1 MDIKKLAKLDSNIST
16 VQVEDSSFERG
27 AAKEFLSNR
36 RKRIEDSVMPVKSED
51 RKRWAAR
58 YLRDV
63 LSNVEL
69 SVEDTDYI
77 VDSVE
82 GMLKKYE
89 EKCVRITD
97 SFSKSKS
104 ELMDLKKKVAD
115 QANVI
120 KSYKEIGSVSQISK
134 KIADADYVLEE
145 KQKREEEA
153 AQREKDLED
162 KNKLLEE
169 EKKRLE
175 EEKKRLEEEKAKA
188 EAQTVTVQDSKK
200 VYRLKFSKIKDT
212 VSKVEDDLSV
222 KKDLL
227 SKFAAAFED
236 WIQTGSSYIEEKL
249 KQTADIIGDE
259 NLKTLVD
266 KATNYEPLDDNTY
279 EDLTSDLKDALQENG
294 LKIPSLALIKDSAVL
309 ESLEKKSNPIKDAS
323 VSDVV
328 LSIQNFTI
336 SPNPET
342 RAKVE
347 SYRDKMEDSVLKTKI
362 GELLW
367 AVFDGYVSE
376 NALNLSRE
384 IEFIAK
390 KKGEKIQISLRKF
403 DDVPLMFPT
412 ASSVIEDKPVESV
425 MTHAQYKAV
434 FDSKE
439 RFDRIRDYV
448 RVQDCD
454 LACGPVCPEQFIDV
468 QSVTPVEGTGY
479 LAVTIQGVT
488 KLHTLNEGVDAL
500 TLMSKLNNSYG
511 KDRWDLIS
519 QNTVPL
525 EPILQI
531 AQTTG
536 QYDLVTD
543 STLYKRHSS
552 DKYWVS
558 DTMPVK
564 DSLESLNKLVRLV
577 DSFKQLEEIRGS
589 INGYKKV
596 RFVVADS
603 LGDFPVDESMKTINP
618 KKVIDFK
625 GKTNIRLYLA

>member
-1 MDIKKLAKLDSNIST
+1 MDIKKLVSLDSKTST
-16 VQVEDSSFERG
+16 VQVEDSSFERR
-27 AAKEFLSNR
+27 AAKEFLSNG

-58 YLRDV
+58 CLRDV
-63 LSNVEL
+63 LSNVDL

-82 GMLKKYE
+82 NILKKYE
-89 EKCVRITD
+89 DKCVRISD

-104 ELMDLKKKVAD
+104 ELMDLKKKLD
-115 QANVI
+115 TQAEAL
-120 KSYKEIGSVSQISK
+120 KSYKELGTVSQISK
-134 KIADADYVLEE
+134 KIADADYVLED

-153 AQREKDLED
+153 AQREKDLEE
-162 KNKLLEE
+162 KNKQLEDD
-169 EKKRLE
+169 KKRLE

-188 EAQTVTVQDSKK
+188 DAQTVTVQDSKK
-200 VYRLKFSKIKDT
+200 TYRLKFKKVKDAKI
-212 VSKVEDDLSV
+212 EDDLSV

-227 SKFAAAFED
+227 SKFAATFED

-249 KQTADIIGDE
+249 KQTAEVIGDE
-259 NLKTLVD
+259 NIKTLVD

-279 EDLTSDLKDALQENG
+279 EDLTSDLKVALQENG

-309 ESLEKKSNPIKDAS
+309 ENLEKKGNPIKD
-323 VSDVV
+323 VPLSDVV

-342 RAKVE
+342 RAKVK
-347 SYRDKMEDSVLKTKI
+347 SYADRMEDSVLKTKTQ
-362 GELLW
+362 ELLW
-367 AVFDGYVSE
+367 MVFDGYVSE
-376 NALNLSRE
+376 SALNLSRE
-384 IEFIAK
+384 IESIAK
-390 KKGEKIQISLRKF
+390 RKGEKVQINFRKF
-403 DDVPLMFPT
+403 DDVPLTFPT
-412 ASSVIEDKPVESV
+412 ANSVVENKPVESV
-425 MTHAQYKAV
+425 MTHVQYQAV

-439 RFDRIRDYV
+439 RFEKIRDYV
-448 RVQDCD
+448 RVQDCNEC
-454 LACGPVCPEQFIDV
+454 ACAPYDPCVEV

-488 KLHTLNEGVDAL
+488 RLHVLNEGVNPL
-500 TLMSKLNNSYG
+500 MLMSRINNSYG
-511 KDRWDLIS
+511 QERWNVVCE
-519 QNTVPL
+519 NTTPL

-531 AQTTG
+531 AQSTG

-543 STLYKRHSS
+543 SSLYKRHSS

-558 DTMPVK
+558 ETMQVK
-564 DSLESLNKLVRLV
+564 DSIEVLNKLVRLV
-577 DSFKQLEEIRGS
+577 DSFKQLEEIRES
-589 INGYKKV
+589 LDGYKKV

-603 LGDFPVDESMKTINP
+603 VENFPVEESMKTIVPN
-618 KKVIDFK
+618 KLIDFK

>member
-1 MDIKKLAKLDSNIST
+1 MDIKKLASLDSKTST
-16 VQVEDSSFERG
+16 VQVEDSSFERR
-27 AAKEFLSNR
+27 AAKEFLSNG

-63 LSNVEL
+63 LSNVDL

-82 GMLKKYE
+82 NILKKYE
-89 EKCVRITD
+89 DKCVRISD

-104 ELMDLKKKVAD
+104 ELMDLKKKLDTQAD
-115 QANVI
+115 VL
-120 KSYKEIGSVSQISK
+120 KSYKELGTVSQISK
-134 KIADADYVLEE
+134 KIADADYVLED

-153 AQREKDLED
+153 AQREKDLEE
-162 KNKLLEE
+162 KNKQLEE
-169 EKKRLE
+169 DKKRLE

-188 EAQTVTVQDSKK
+188 DAQTVTVQDSKK
-200 VYRLKFSKIKDT
+200 TYRLKFKKVKDAKI
-212 VSKVEDDLSV
+212 EDDLSV

-227 SKFAAAFED
+227 SKFAATFED

-249 KQTADIIGDE
+249 KQTAEVIGDE
-259 NLKTLVD
+259 NIKTLVD

-279 EDLTSDLKDALQENG
+279 EDLTSDLKVALQENG

-309 ESLEKKSNPIKDAS
+309 ENLEKKGNPIKD
-323 VSDVV
+323 VPLSDVV

-342 RAKVE
+342 RAKVK
-347 SYRDKMEDSVLKTKI
+347 SYADRMEDSVLKTKTQ
-362 GELLW
+362 ELLW
-367 AVFDGYVSE
+367 MVFDGYVSE
-376 NALNLSRE
+376 SALNLSRE
-384 IEFIAK
+384 IESIAK
-390 KKGEKIQISLRKF
+390 RKGEKVQINFRKF
-403 DDVPLMFPT
+403 DDVPLTFPT
-412 ASSVIEDKPVESV
+412 ANSVVENKPVESV
-425 MTHAQYKAV
+425 MTHVQYQAV

-439 RFDRIRDYV
+439 RFEKIRDYV
-448 RVQDCD
+448 RVQDCNEC
-454 LACGPVCPEQFIDV
+454 ACAPCDPCVEV

-479 LAVTIQGVT
+479 LAITIQGVT
-488 KLHTLNEGVDAL
+488 RLHVLNEGVNPL
-500 TLMSKLNNSYG
+500 TLMSRINNSYG
-511 KDRWDLIS
+511 QERWNVVCE
-519 QNTVPL
+519 NTTPL

-531 AQTTG
+531 AQSTG

-543 STLYKRHSS
+543 SSLYKRHSS

-558 DTMPVK
+558 ETMQVK
-564 DSLESLNKLVRLV
+564 DSIEVLNKLVRLV
-577 DSFKQLEEIRGS
+577 DSFKQLEEIRES
-589 INGYKKV
+589 LDGYKKV

-603 LGDFPVDESMKTINP
+603 VENFPVEESMKTIVP
-618 KKVIDFK
+618 KKLIDFK

>member
-1 MDIKKLAKLDSNIST
+1 M
-16 VQVEDSSFERG
+16 QVEDSSFERR
-27 AAKEFLSNR
+27 AAKEFLSNG

-63 LSNVEL
+63 LSNVDL

-82 GMLKKYE
+82 NILKKYE
-89 EKCVRITD
+89 DKCVRISD

-104 ELMDLKKKVAD
+104 ELMDLKKKLDTQAD
-115 QANVI
+115 VL
-120 KSYKEIGSVSQISK
+120 KSYKELGTVSQISK
-134 KIADADYVLEE
+134 KIADADYVLED

-153 AQREKDLED
+153 AQREKDLEE
-162 KNKLLEE
+162 KNKQLEDD
-169 EKKRLE
+169 KKRLE

-188 EAQTVTVQDSKK
+188 DAQTVTVQDSKK
-200 VYRLKFSKIKDT
+200 TYRLKFKKVKDAKI
-212 VSKVEDDLSV
+212 EDDLSV

-227 SKFAAAFED
+227 SKFAATFED

-249 KQTADIIGDE
+249 KQTAEVIGDE
-259 NLKTLVD
+259 NIKTLVD

-279 EDLTSDLKDALQENG
+279 EDLTSDLKAALQENG

-309 ESLEKKSNPIKDAS
+309 ENLEKKGNPIKD
-323 VSDVV
+323 VPLSDVV

-342 RAKVE
+342 RAKVK
-347 SYRDKMEDSVLKTKI
+347 SYADRMEDSVLKTKTQ
-362 GELLW
+362 ELLW
-367 AVFDGYVSE
+367 MVFDGYVSE
-376 NALNLSRE
+376 SALNLSRE
-384 IEFIAK
+384 IESIAK
-390 KKGEKIQISLRKF
+390 RKGEKVQINFRKF
-403 DDVPLMFPT
+403 DDVPLTFPT
-412 ASSVIEDKPVESV
+412 ANSVVENKPVESV
-425 MTHAQYKAV
+425 MTHVQYQAV

-439 RFDRIRDYV
+439 RFERIRDYV
-448 RVQDCD
+448 RVQDCNEC
-454 LACGPVCPEQFIDV
+454 ACAPCDPCVEV

-479 LAVTIQGVT
+479 LAITIQGVT
-488 KLHTLNEGVDAL
+488 RLHVLNEGVNPL
-500 TLMSKLNNSYG
+500 TLMSRINNSYG
-511 KDRWDLIS
+511 QERWNVVCE
-519 QNTVPL
+519 NTTPL

-531 AQTTG
+531 AQSTG

-543 STLYKRHSS
+543 SSLYKRHSS

-558 DTMPVK
+558 ETMQVK
-564 DSLESLNKLVRLV
+564 DSIEVLNKLVRLV
-577 DSFKQLEEIRGS
+577 DSFKQLEEIRES
-589 INGYKKV
+589 LDGYKKV

-603 LGDFPVDESMKTINP
+603 VENFPVEESMKTIVP
-618 KKVIDFK
+618 KKLIDFK

>member
-1 MDIKKLAKLDSNIST
+1 MDIKKLVSLDSKTST
-16 VQVEDSSFERG
+16 VQVEDSSFERR
-27 AAKEFLSNR
+27 AAKEFLSNG

-63 LSNVEL
+63 LSNVDL

-82 GMLKKYE
+82 NILKKYE
-89 EKCVRITD
+89 DKCVRISD

-104 ELMDLKKKVAD
+104 ELMDLKKKLDTQAD
-115 QANVI
+115 VL
-120 KSYKEIGSVSQISK
+120 KSYKELGTVSQISK
-134 KIADADYVLEE
+134 KIADADYVLED

-153 AQREKDLED
+153 AQREKDLEE
-162 KNKLLEE
+162 KNKQLEE
-169 EKKRLE
+169 DKKRLE

-188 EAQTVTVQDSKK
+188 DAQTVTVQDSKK
-200 VYRLKFSKIKDT
+200 TYRLKFKKVKDAKI
-212 VSKVEDDLSV
+212 EDDLSV

-227 SKFAAAFED
+227 SKFAATFED

-249 KQTADIIGDE
+249 KQTAEVIGDE
-259 NLKTLVD
+259 NIKTLVD

-279 EDLTSDLKDALQENG
+279 EDLTSDLKVALQENG

-309 ESLEKKSNPIKDAS
+309 ENLEKKGNPIKD
-323 VSDVV
+323 VPLSDVV

-342 RAKVE
+342 RAKVK
-347 SYRDKMEDSVLKTKI
+347 SYADRMEDSVLKTKTQ
-362 GELLW
+362 ELLW
-367 AVFDGYVSE
+367 MVFDGYVSE
-376 NALNLSRE
+376 SALNLSRE
-384 IEFIAK
+384 IESIAK
-390 KKGEKIQISLRKF
+390 RKGEKVQINFRKF
-403 DDVPLMFPT
+403 DDVPLTFPT
-412 ASSVIEDKPVESV
+412 ANSVVENKPVESV
-425 MTHAQYKAV
+425 MTHVQYQAV

-439 RFDRIRDYV
+439 RFEKIRDYV
-448 RVQDCD
+448 RVQDCNEC
-454 LACGPVCPEQFIDV
+454 ACAPCNPCVEV

-488 KLHTLNEGVDAL
+488 RLHVLNEGVNPL
-500 TLMSKLNNSYG
+500 TLMSRVNNSYG
-511 KDRWDLIS
+511 QERWNVVCE
-519 QNTVPL
+519 NTTPL

-531 AQTTG
+531 AQSTG

-543 STLYKRHSS
+543 SSLYKRHSS

-558 DTMPVK
+558 ETMQVK
-564 DSLESLNKLVRLV
+564 DSIEVLNKLVRLV
-577 DSFKQLEEIRGS
+577 DSFKQLEEIRES
-589 INGYKKV
+589 LDGYKKV

-603 LGDFPVDESMKTINP
+603 VENFPVEESMKTIVP
-618 KKVIDFK
+618 KKLIDFK

>member
-1 MDIKKLAKLDSNIST
+1 MDIKKLASLDSKTST
-16 VQVEDSSFERG
+16 VQVEDSSFERR
-27 AAKEFLSNR
+27 AAKEFLSNG

-63 LSNVEL
+63 LSNVDL

-82 GMLKKYE
+82 NILKKYE
-89 EKCVRITD
+89 DKCVRISD

-104 ELMDLKKKVAD
+104 ELMDLKKKLDTQAD
-115 QANVI
+115 VL
-120 KSYKEIGSVSQISK
+120 KSYKELGTVSQISK
-134 KIADADYVLEE
+134 KIADADYVLED

-153 AQREKDLED
+153 AQREKDLEE
-162 KNKLLEE
+162 KNKQLEDD
-169 EKKRLE
+169 KKRLE

-188 EAQTVTVQDSKK
+188 DAQTVTVQDSKK
-200 VYRLKFSKIKDT
+200 TYRLKFKKVKGAKI
-212 VSKVEDDLSV
+212 EDDLSV

-227 SKFAAAFED
+227 SKFAATFED

-249 KQTADIIGDE
+249 KQTAEVIGDE
-259 NLKTLVD
+259 NIKTLVD

-279 EDLTSDLKDALQENG
+279 EDLTSDLKAALQENG

-309 ESLEKKSNPIKDAS
+309 ENLEKKGNPIKD
-323 VSDVV
+323 VPLSDVV

-342 RAKVE
+342 RAKVK
-347 SYRDKMEDSVLKTKI
+347 SYADRMEDSVLKTKTQ
-362 GELLW
+362 ELLW
-367 AVFDGYVSE
+367 MVFDGYVSE
-376 NALNLSRE
+376 SALNLSRE
-384 IEFIAK
+384 IESIAK
-390 KKGEKIQISLRKF
+390 RKGEKVQINFRKF
-403 DDVPLMFPT
+403 DDVPLTFPT
-412 ASSVIEDKPVESV
+412 ANSVVENKPVESV
-425 MTHAQYKAV
+425 MTHVQYQAV

-439 RFDRIRDYV
+439 RFERIRDYV
-448 RVQDCD
+448 RVQDCNEC
-454 LACGPVCPEQFIDV
+454 ACAPCDPCVEV

-479 LAVTIQGVT
+479 LAITIQGIT
-488 KLHTLNEGVDAL
+488 RLHVLNEGVNPL
-500 TLMSKLNNSYG
+500 TLMSRINNSYG
-511 KDRWDLIS
+511 QERWNVVCE
-519 QNTVPL
+519 NTTPL

-531 AQTTG
+531 AQSTG

-543 STLYKRHSS
+543 SSLYKRHSS

-558 DTMPVK
+558 ETMQVK
-564 DSLESLNKLVRLV
+564 DSIEVLNKLVRLV
-577 DSFKQLEEIRGS
+577 DSFKQLEEIRES
-589 INGYKKV
+589 LDGYKKV

-603 LGDFPVDESMKTINP
+603 VENFPVEESMKTIVP
-618 KKVIDFK
+618 KKLIDFK

>member
-1 MDIKKLAKLDSNIST
+1 MDIKKLVSLDSKTST
-16 VQVEDSSFERG
+16 VQVEDSSFERR
-27 AAKEFLSNR
+27 AAKEFLSNG

-63 LSNVEL
+63 LSNVDL

-82 GMLKKYE
+82 NILKKYE
-89 EKCVRITD
+89 DKCVRISD

-104 ELMDLKKKVAD
+104 ELMDLKKKLDTQAD
-115 QANVI
+115 VL
-120 KSYKEIGSVSQISK
+120 KSYKELGTVSQISK
-134 KIADADYVLEE
+134 KIADADYVLED

-153 AQREKDLED
+153 AQREKDLEE
-162 KNKLLEE
+162 KNKQLEE
-169 EKKRLE
+169 DKKRLE

-188 EAQTVTVQDSKK
+188 DAQTVTVQDSKK
-200 VYRLKFSKIKDT
+200 TYRLKFKKVKDAKI
-212 VSKVEDDLSV
+212 EDDLSV

-227 SKFAAAFED
+227 SKFAATFED

-249 KQTADIIGDE
+249 KQTAEVIGDE
-259 NLKTLVD
+259 NIKTLVD

-279 EDLTSDLKDALQENG
+279 EDLTSDLKVALQENG

-309 ESLEKKSNPIKDAS
+309 ENLEKKGNPIKD
-323 VSDVV
+323 VPLSDVV

-342 RAKVE
+342 RAKVK
-347 SYRDKMEDSVLKTKI
+347 SYADRMEDSVLKTKTQ
-362 GELLW
+362 ELLW
-367 AVFDGYVSE
+367 MVFDGYVSE
-376 NALNLSRE
+376 SALNLSRE
-384 IEFIAK
+384 IESIAK
-390 KKGEKIQISLRKF
+390 RKGEKVQINFRKF
-403 DDVPLMFPT
+403 DDVPLTFPT
-412 ASSVIEDKPVESV
+412 ANSVVENKPVESV
-425 MTHAQYKAV
+425 MTHVQYQAV

-439 RFDRIRDYV
+439 RFEKIRDYV
-448 RVQDCD
+448 RVQDCNECD
-454 LACGPVCPEQFIDV
+454 CAPCDPCVEV

-479 LAVTIQGVT
+479 LAITIQGVT
-488 KLHTLNEGVDAL
+488 RLHVLNEGVNPL
-500 TLMSKLNNSYG
+500 MLMSRIHNSYG
-511 KDRWDLIS
+511 QERWNVVCE
-519 QNTVPL
+519 NTTPL

-531 AQTTG
+531 AQSTG

-543 STLYKRHSS
+543 SSLYKRHSS

-558 DTMPVK
+558 ETMQVK
-564 DSLESLNKLVRLV
+564 DSIEVLNKLVRLV
-577 DSFKQLEEIRGS
+577 DSFKQLEEIRES
-589 INGYKKV
+589 LDGYKKV

-603 LGDFPVDESMKTINP
+603 VENFPVEESMKTIVP
-618 KKVIDFK
+618 KKLIDFK

>member
-1 MDIKKLAKLDSNIST
+1 MDIKKLASLDSKTST
-16 VQVEDSSFERG
+16 VQVEDSSFERR
-27 AAKEFLSNR
+27 AAKEFLSNG

-63 LSNVEL
+63 LSNVDL

-82 GMLKKYE
+82 NILKKYE
-89 EKCVRITD
+89 DKCVRISD

-104 ELMDLKKKVAD
+104 ELMDLKKKLDTQAD
-115 QANVI
+115 VL
-120 KSYKEIGSVSQISK
+120 KSYKELGTVSQISK
-134 KIADADYVLEE
+134 KIADADYVLED

-153 AQREKDLED
+153 AQREKDLEE
-162 KNKLLEE
+162 KNKQLEE
-169 EKKRLE
+169 DKKRLE

-188 EAQTVTVQDSKK
+188 DAQTVTVQDSKK
-200 VYRLKFSKIKDT
+200 TYRLKFKKVKDAKI
-212 VSKVEDDLSV
+212 EDDLSV

-227 SKFAAAFED
+227 SKFAATFED

-249 KQTADIIGDE
+249 KQTAEVIGDE
-259 NLKTLVD
+259 NIKTLVD

-279 EDLTSDLKDALQENG
+279 EDLTSDLKVALQENG

-309 ESLEKKSNPIKDAS
+309 ENLEKKGNPIKD
-323 VSDVV
+323 VPLSDVV

-342 RAKVE
+342 RAKVK
-347 SYRDKMEDSVLKTKI
+347 SYADRMEDSVLKTKTQ
-362 GELLW
+362 ELLW
-367 AVFDGYVSE
+367 MVFDGYVSE
-376 NALNLSRE
+376 SALNLSRE
-384 IEFIAK
+384 IESIAK
-390 KKGEKIQISLRKF
+390 RKGEKVQINFRKF
-403 DDVPLMFPT
+403 DDVPLTFQT
-412 ASSVIEDKPVESV
+412 ANSVVENKPVESV
-425 MTHAQYKAV
+425 MTHVQYQAV

-439 RFDRIRDYV
+439 RFEKIRDYV
-448 RVQDCD
+448 RVQDCNEC
-454 LACGPVCPEQFIDV
+454 ACAPCDPCVEV

-479 LAVTIQGVT
+479 LAITIQGVT
-488 KLHTLNEGVDAL
+488 RLHVLNEGVNPL
-500 TLMSKLNNSYG
+500 TLMSRINNSYG
-511 KDRWDLIS
+511 QERWNVVCE
-519 QNTVPL
+519 NTTPL

-531 AQTTG
+531 AQSTG

-543 STLYKRHSS
+543 SSLYKRHSS

-558 DTMPVK
+558 ETMQVK
-564 DSLESLNKLVRLV
+564 DSIEVLNKLVRLV
-577 DSFKQLEEIRGS
+577 DSFKQLEEIRES
-589 INGYKKV
+589 LDGYKKV

-603 LGDFPVDESMKTINP
+603 VENFPVEESMKTIVP
-618 KKVIDFK
+618 KKLIDFK

>member
-1 MDIKKLAKLDSNIST
+1 MDIKKLASLDSKTST
-16 VQVEDSSFERG
+16 VQVEDSSFERR
-27 AAKEFLSNR
+27 AAKEFLSNG

-63 LSNVEL
+63 LSNVDL

-82 GMLKKYE
+82 NILKKYE
-89 EKCVRITD
+89 DKCVRISD

-104 ELMDLKKKVAD
+104 ELMDLKKKLDTQAD
-115 QANVI
+115 VL
-120 KSYKEIGSVSQISK
+120 KSYKELGTVSQISK
-134 KIADADYVLEE
+134 KIADADYVLED

-153 AQREKDLED
+153 AQREKDLEE
-162 KNKLLEE
+162 KNKQLEDD
-169 EKKRLE
+169 KKRLE

-188 EAQTVTVQDSKK
+188 DAQTVTVQDSKK
-200 VYRLKFSKIKDT
+200 TYRLKFKKVKDAKI
-212 VSKVEDDLSV
+212 EDDLSV

-227 SKFAAAFED
+227 SKFAATFED

-249 KQTADIIGDE
+249 KQTAEVIGDE
-259 NLKTLVD
+259 NIKTLVD

-279 EDLTSDLKDALQENG
+279 EDLTSDLKAALQENG

-309 ESLEKKSNPIKDAS
+309 ENLEKKGNPIKD
-323 VSDVV
+323 VPLSDVV

-342 RAKVE
+342 RAKVK
-347 SYRDKMEDSVLKTKI
+347 SYADRMEDSVLKTKTQ
-362 GELLW
+362 ELLW
-367 AVFDGYVSE
+367 MVFDGYVSE
-376 NALNLSRE
+376 SALNLSRE
-384 IEFIAK
+384 IESIAK
-390 KKGEKIQISLRKF
+390 RKGEKVQINFRKF
-403 DDVPLMFPT
+403 DDVPLTFPT
-412 ASSVIEDKPVESV
+412 ANSVVENKPVESV
-425 MTHAQYKAV
+425 MTHVQYQAV

-439 RFDRIRDYV
+439 RFERIRDYV
-448 RVQDCD
+448 RVQDCNEC
-454 LACGPVCPEQFIDV
+454 ACAPCDPCVEV

-479 LAVTIQGVT
+479 LAITIQGVT
-488 KLHTLNEGVDAL
+488 RLHVLNEGVNPL
-500 TLMSKLNNSYG
+500 TLMSRINNSYG
-511 KDRWDLIS
+511 QERWNVVCE
-519 QNTVPL
+519 NTTPL

-531 AQTTG
+531 AQSTG

-543 STLYKRHSS
+543 SSLYKRHSS

-558 DTMPVK
+558 ETMQVK
-564 DSLESLNKLVRLV
+564 DSIEVLNKLVRLV
-577 DSFKQLEEIRGS
+577 DSFKQLEEIRES
-589 INGYKKV
+589 LDGYKKV

-603 LGDFPVDESMKTINP
+603 VENFPVEESMKTIVP
-618 KKVIDFK
+618 KKLIDFK

>member
-1 MDIKKLAKLDSNIST
+1 MDIKKLASLDSKTST
-16 VQVEDSSFERG
+16 VQVEDSSFERR
-27 AAKEFLSNR
+27 AAKEFLSNG

-63 LSNVEL
+63 LSNVDL

-82 GMLKKYE
+82 NILKKYE
-89 EKCVRITD
+89 DKCVRISD

-104 ELMDLKKKVAD
+104 ELMDLKKKLDTQAD
-115 QANVI
+115 VL
-120 KSYKEIGSVSQISK
+120 KSYKELGTVSQISK
-134 KIADADYVLEE
+134 KIADADYVLED

-153 AQREKDLED
+153 AQREKDLEE
-162 KNKLLEE
+162 KNKQLEDD
-169 EKKRLE
+169 KKRLE

-188 EAQTVTVQDSKK
+188 DAQTVTVQDSKK
-200 VYRLKFSKIKDT
+200 TYRLKFKKVKDAKI
-212 VSKVEDDLSV
+212 EDDLSV

-227 SKFAAAFED
+227 SKFAATFED

-249 KQTADIIGDE
+249 KQTAEVIGDE
-259 NLKTLVD
+259 NIKTLVD

-279 EDLTSDLKDALQENG
+279 EDLTSDLKAALQENG

-309 ESLEKKSNPIKDAS
+309 ENLEKKGNPIKD
-323 VSDVV
+323 VPLSDVV

-342 RAKVE
+342 RAKVK
-347 SYRDKMEDSVLKTKI
+347 SYADRMEDSVLKTKTQ
-362 GELLW
+362 ELLW
-367 AVFDGYVSE
+367 MVFDGYVSE
-376 NALNLSRE
+376 SALNLSRE
-384 IEFIAK
+384 IESIAK
-390 KKGEKIQISLRKF
+390 RKGEKVQINFRKF
-403 DDVPLMFPT
+403 DDVPLTFPT
-412 ASSVIEDKPVESV
+412 ANSVVENKPVESV
-425 MTHAQYKAV
+425 MTHVQYQAV

-439 RFDRIRDYV
+439 RFEKIRDYV
-448 RVQDCD
+448 RVQDCNECD
-454 LACGPVCPEQFIDV
+454 CAPCDPCVEV

-479 LAVTIQGVT
+479 LAITIQGVT
-488 KLHTLNEGVDAL
+488 RLHVLNEGVNPL
-500 TLMSKLNNSYG
+500 TLMSRINNSYG
-511 KDRWDLIS
+511 QERWNVVCE
-519 QNTVPL
+519 NTTPL

-531 AQTTG
+531 AQSTG

-543 STLYKRHSS
+543 SSLYKRHSS

-558 DTMPVK
+558 ETMQVK
-564 DSLESLNKLVRLV
+564 DSIEVLNKLVRLV
-577 DSFKQLEEIRGS
+577 DSFKQLEEIRES
-589 INGYKKV
+589 LDGYKKV

-603 LGDFPVDESMKTINP
+603 VENFPVEESMKTIVP
-618 KKVIDFK
+618 KKLIDFK

>member
-1 MDIKKLAKLDSNIST
+1 MDIKKLASLDSKTST
-16 VQVEDSSFERG
+16 VQVEDSSFERR
-27 AAKEFLSNR
+27 AAKEFLSNG

-63 LSNVEL
+63 LSNVDL

-82 GMLKKYE
+82 NILKKYE
-89 EKCVRITD
+89 DKCVRISD

-104 ELMDLKKKVAD
+104 ELMDLKKKLDTQAD
-115 QANVI
+115 VL
-120 KSYKEIGSVSQISK
+120 KSYKELGTVSQISK
-134 KIADADYVLEE
+134 KIADADYVLED

-153 AQREKDLED
+153 AQREKDLEE
-162 KNKLLEE
+162 KNKQLEE
-169 EKKRLE
+169 DKKRLE

-188 EAQTVTVQDSKK
+188 DAQTVTVQDSKK
-200 VYRLKFSKIKDT
+200 TYRLKFKKVKDAKI
-212 VSKVEDDLSV
+212 EDDLSV

-227 SKFAAAFED
+227 SKFAATFED

-249 KQTADIIGDE
+249 KQTAEVIGDE
-259 NLKTLVD
+259 NIKTLVD

-279 EDLTSDLKDALQENG
+279 EDLTSDLKVALQENG

-309 ESLEKKSNPIKDAS
+309 ENLEKKGNPIKD
-323 VSDVV
+323 VPLSDVV

-342 RAKVE
+342 RAKVK
-347 SYRDKMEDSVLKTKI
+347 SYADRMEDSVLKTKTQ
-362 GELLW
+362 ELLW
-367 AVFDGYVSE
+367 MVFDGYVSE
-376 NALNLSRE
+376 SALNLSRE
-384 IEFIAK
+384 IESIAK
-390 KKGEKIQISLRKF
+390 RKGEKVQINFRKF
-403 DDVPLMFPT
+403 DDVPLTFPT
-412 ASSVIEDKPVESV
+412 ANSVVENKPVESV
-425 MTHAQYKAV
+425 MTHVQYQAV

-439 RFDRIRDYV
+439 RFEKIRDYV
-448 RVQDCD
+448 RVQDCNEC
-454 LACGPVCPEQFIDV
+454 ACAPCDPCVEV

-479 LAVTIQGVT
+479 LAITIQGVT
-488 KLHTLNEGVDAL
+488 RLHVLNEGVNPL
-500 TLMSKLNNSYG
+500 TLMSRINNSYG
-511 KDRWDLIS
+511 QERWNVVCK
-519 QNTVPL
+519 NTTPL

-531 AQTTG
+531 AQSTG

-543 STLYKRHSS
+543 SSLYKRHSS

-558 DTMPVK
+558 ETMQVK
-564 DSLESLNKLVRLV
+564 DSIEVLNKLVRLV
-577 DSFKQLEEIRGS
+577 DSFKQLEGIRES
-589 INGYKKV
+589 LDGYKKV

-603 LGDFPVDESMKTINP
+603 VENFPVEESMKTIVP
-618 KKVIDFK
+618 KKLIDFK

>member
-1 MDIKKLAKLDSNIST
+1 MDIKKLASLDSKTST
-16 VQVEDSSFERG
+16 VQVEDSSFERR
-27 AAKEFLSNR
+27 AAKEFLSNG

-63 LSNVEL
+63 LSNVDL

-82 GMLKKYE
+82 NILKKYE
-89 EKCVRITD
+89 DKCVRISD

-104 ELMDLKKKVAD
+104 ELMDLKKKLDTQAD
-115 QANVI
+115 VL
-120 KSYKEIGSVSQISK
+120 KSYKELGTVSQISK
-134 KIADADYVLEE
+134 KIADADYVLED

-153 AQREKDLED
+153 AQREKDLEE
-162 KNKLLEE
+162 KNKQLEE
-169 EKKRLE
+169 DKKRLE

-188 EAQTVTVQDSKK
+188 DAQTVTVQDSKK
-200 VYRLKFSKIKDT
+200 TYRLKFKKVKDAKI
-212 VSKVEDDLSV
+212 EDDLSV

-227 SKFAAAFED
+227 SKFAATFED

-249 KQTADIIGDE
+249 KQTAEVIGDE
-259 NLKTLVD
+259 NIKTLVD

-279 EDLTSDLKDALQENG
+279 EDLTSDLKVALQENG

-309 ESLEKKSNPIKDAS
+309 ENLEKKGNPIKD
-323 VSDVV
+323 VPLSDVV

-342 RAKVE
+342 RAKVK
-347 SYRDKMEDSVLKTKI
+347 SYADRMEDSVLKTKTQ
-362 GELLW
+362 ELLW
-367 AVFDGYVSE
+367 MVFDGYVSE
-376 NALNLSRE
+376 SALNLSRE
-384 IEFIAK
+384 IESIAK
-390 KKGEKIQISLRKF
+390 RKGEKVQINFRKF
-403 DDVPLMFPT
+403 DDVPLIFPT
-412 ASSVIEDKPVESV
+412 ANSVVENKPVESV
-425 MTHAQYKAV
+425 MTHVQYQAV

-439 RFDRIRDYV
+439 RFEKIRDYV
-448 RVQDCD
+448 RVQDCNEC
-454 LACGPVCPEQFIDV
+454 ACAPCDPCVEV

-479 LAVTIQGVT
+479 LAITIQGVT
-488 KLHTLNEGVDAL
+488 RLHVLNEGVNPL
-500 TLMSKLNNSYG
+500 MLMSRINNSYG
-511 KDRWDLIS
+511 QERWNVVCE
-519 QNTVPL
+519 NTTPL

-531 AQTTG
+531 AQSTG

-543 STLYKRHSS
+543 SSLYKRHSS

-558 DTMPVK
+558 ETMQVK
-564 DSLESLNKLVRLV
+564 DSIEVLNKLVRLV
-577 DSFKQLEEIRGS
+577 DSFKQLEEIRES
-589 INGYKKV
+589 LDGYKKV

-603 LGDFPVDESMKTINP
+603 VENFPVEESMKTIVP
-618 KKVIDFK
+618 KKLIDFK

>member
-1 MDIKKLAKLDSNIST
+1 M
-16 VQVEDSSFERG
+16 
-27 AAKEFLSNR
+27 
-36 RKRIEDSVMPVKSED
+36 
-51 RKRWAAR
+51 
-58 YLRDV
+58 
-63 LSNVEL
+63 
-69 SVEDTDYI
+69 
-77 VDSVE
+77 
-82 GMLKKYE
+82 
-89 EKCVRITD
+89 
-97 SFSKSKS
+97 
-104 ELMDLKKKVAD
+104 
-115 QANVI
+115 
-120 KSYKEIGSVSQISK
+120 
-134 KIADADYVLEE
+134 
-145 KQKREEEA
+145 
-153 AQREKDLED
+153 
-162 KNKLLEE
+162 
-169 EKKRLE
+169 
-175 EEKKRLEEEKAKA
+175 
-188 EAQTVTVQDSKK
+188 
-200 VYRLKFSKIKDT
+200 
-212 VSKVEDDLSV
+212 
-222 KKDLL
+222 
-227 SKFAAAFED
+227 
-236 WIQTGSSYIEEKL
+236 IQTGSSYIEEKL
-249 KQTADIIGDE
+249 KQTADVIGDE

-384 IEFIAK
+384 IESIAK

-454 LACGPVCPEQFIDV
+454 LACGPVCQEQFIEV

-543 STLYKRHSS
+543 STL
-552 DKYWVS
+552 
-558 DTMPVK
+558 
-564 DSLESLNKLVRLV
+564 
-577 DSFKQLEEIRGS
+577 
-589 INGYKKV
+589 
-596 RFVVADS
+596 
-603 LGDFPVDESMKTINP
+603 
-618 KKVIDFK
+618 
-625 GKTNIRLYLA
+625 